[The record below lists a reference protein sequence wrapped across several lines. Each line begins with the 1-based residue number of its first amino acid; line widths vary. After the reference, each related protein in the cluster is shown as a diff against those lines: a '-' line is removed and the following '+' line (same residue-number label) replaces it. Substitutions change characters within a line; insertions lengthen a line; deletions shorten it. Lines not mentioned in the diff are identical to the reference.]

1 MDSHGAGGHSHVVID
16 PKIAS
21 TRRGMQAIFASLAL
35 LGATAAL
42 QTVVS
47 ILSGS
52 VALLADTLHN
62 FGDAATA
69 IPLWIAFTLL
79 RRKPSPRFSYGYGRV
94 EDLAGLAI
102 VLTILASAA
111 VAGYEAL
118 DRLLQPR
125 PVEHLWAV
133 AAASLVGFAGN
144 AWVAVIRTRAGQAIG
159 SAALVA
165 DGQHARA
172 DALTSLGVLL
182 GVAGVALGFPLADP
196 LVGLLITLAILRI
209 VWDSGKTILTRM
221 LDGVEPELLDEVR
234 HAAEHVEGVR
244 EVTEVRLRW
253 LGHWLHAEVNLALDP
268 SLTLAEAHAIAV
280 EARHQLLHHLPF
292 LSNAVIHPDPG
303 GASGELHH
311 GIAEH
316 AHDEWPAHSHR

>member
-1 MDSHGAGGHSHVVID
+1 MGGFSAGA
-16 PKIAS
+16 
-21 TRRGMQAIFASLAL
+21 L
-35 LGATAAL
+35 
-42 QTVVS
+42 
-47 ILSGS
+47 
-52 VALLADTLHN
+52 
-62 FGDAATA
+62 
-69 IPLWIAFTLL
+69 
-79 RRKPSPRFSYGYGRV
+79 
-94 EDLAGLAI
+94 E
-102 VLTILASAA
+102 
-111 VAGYEAL
+111 
-118 DRLLQPR
+118 
-125 PVEHLWAV
+125 
-133 AAASLVGFAGN
+133 
-144 AWVAVIRTRAGQAIG
+144 
-159 SAALVA
+159 
-165 DGQHARA
+165 
-172 DALTSLGVLL
+172 
-182 GVAGVALGFPLADP
+182 
-196 LVGLLITLAILRI
+196 ITLAILRI

-234 HAAEHVEGVR
+234 HAAGHVEGVR